1 MCPASVP
8 PSVPS
13 VPPHHEREE
22 TPCKTGYSWPQ
33 KQQGPKT
40 CGACSQIAE
49 DEIPSLEAANR
60 LADKLEREEPG
71 FIVKEAYRI
80 HKDMSREELEAL
92 DFFPHG
98 CLAEVIVFDQ

>member
-1 MCPASVP
+1 MQNWIIMAQN
-8 PSVPS
+8 
-13 VPPHHEREE
+13 HKGQNLR
-22 TPCKTGYSWPQ
+22 
-33 KQQGPKT
+33 
-40 CGACSQIAE
+40 ACSQIAE
-49 DEIPSLEAANR
+49 DEISSLKAANQ

-98 CLAEVIVFDQ
+98 CLAEVFVFDQ

>member
-1 MCPASVP
+1 MQNWIIMAQNSKGQNL
-8 PSVPS
+8 
-13 VPPHHEREE
+13 R
-22 TPCKTGYSWPQ
+22 
-33 KQQGPKT
+33 
-40 CGACSQIAE
+40 ACSQIA
-49 DEIPSLEAANR
+49 DDNIPSLE

-98 CLAEVIVFDQ
+98 CLAEVFVFDQ

>member
-1 MCPASVP
+1 MQNWILMAQNSKGQNMRV
-8 PSVPS
+8 
-13 VPPHHEREE
+13 
-22 TPCKTGYSWPQ
+22 
-33 KQQGPKT
+33 
-40 CGACSQIAE
+40 CSQIA
-49 DEIPSLEAANR
+49 DETIPSQQAAQL

-98 CLAEVIVFDQ
+98 CLAEVFVFDQ

>member
-1 MCPASVP
+1 MQNWILMAQNSKGQNL
-8 PSVPS
+8 
-13 VPPHHEREE
+13 R
-22 TPCKTGYSWPQ
+22 
-33 KQQGPKT
+33 
-40 CGACSQIAE
+40 ACSQIAE

-92 DFFPHG
+92 DFFPRG
-98 CLAEVIVFDQ
+98 CLAEVGWGRWIISSYGMVQSLLYTVSCWRAK